1 MHNGKNKSL
10 MTAAHRCSTR
20 ALQKKPHFLEVS
32 GNGPLAEKTK
42 GRKSRRQ
49 KTRGD
54 RKGKLLT
61 ALRFQQGGRGG
72 GGGLRQPR
80 APFGVPPQTS
90 SRNRLG
96 RSVPDWFSLYLSC
109 GSQDVFVG
117 HDLASSGNPS
127 SAAFR
132 RDQCRVLLPFHRAVG
147 RTHGEN

>member
-1 MHNGKNKSL
+1 
-10 MTAAHRCSTR
+10 MTAAHRLPS
-20 ALQKKPHFLEVS
+20 ASPWLLHQSLAKKPHFLEVS
-32 GNGPLAEKTK
+32 GNGPSAEKMK

-54 RKGKLLT
+54 WKGKLLT

-72 GGGLRQPR
+72 RLRQPR

-117 HDLASSGNPS
+117 HALASSGNPS